1 MVEVR
6 AFGTHR
12 PDMLTSSPQL
22 KLGDSLP
29 HGKGFLKGLVP
40 RLPKCRFGG
49 SRVPA
54 GAYRQSG
61 G

>member
-1 MVEVR
+1 M
-6 AFGTHR
+6 A
-12 PDMLTSSPQL
+12 DLTSSPTAEAGGIPL
-22 KLGDSLP
+22 SR
-29 HGKGFLKGLVP
+29 GKGFLKGLVP